1 MAKSL
6 PISGTGGV
14 GGGAAGTAGAMR
26 GAAVTI
32 DPYRILFPLG
42 VLYAILAALVWPLYA
57 AGWIPYPATL
67 HWTLMV
73 QGFLHCFVLGFL
85 LTAMPAFLHAGKAN
99 AWEVGIAVGAMV
111 LLGVFAF
118 VGVWVAAQV
127 AYLATLVVVVQAG
140 VRRLPRRTNDPAE
153 EFLFVAL
160 GMAFAAAGAVVGIGV
175 AAGWWEEPAPRFAL
189 HLFTKGMMLS
199 IVLGLGGLL
208 VPTFSAMREPLV
220 IPGVARP
227 GQRGPRRALYVP
239 LALLL
244 VVAMVIE
251 AMGRPAAAAWVRVI
265 PATVLGLLV
274 WKLFRLPGRRD
285 TLSWSIWSAG
295 WFVLLGL
302 WTAALVPA
310 RAILGYHIVFL
321 GGFGLLILGIATRVV
336 VTHGAHPVEQEKK
349 VLRRGVLAMVTF
361 ALLARVGAEFAPA
374 TVNLHY
380 ALSGL
385 LWIVAW
391 IWWGSGALPRIARP
405 GVRRSATAGRVPPI
419 ELRSEQAKRALSGEG
434 GGG

>member
-1 MAKSL
+1 MASRSGSL
-6 PISGTGGV
+6 PPAGV
-14 GGGAAGTAGAMR
+14 GVAPPAAR
-26 GAAVTI
+26 PSL

-57 AGWIPYPATL
+57 AGWVTYPAML

-85 LTAMPAFLHAGKAN
+85 MTAMPAFLHAEKARP
-99 AWEVGIAVGAMV
+99 WELGLAAGAMV
-111 LLGVFAF
+111 LFGAFAF
-118 VGVWVAAQV
+118 AGAWAAAQA
-127 AYLATLVVVVQAG
+127 AYLVTLVVVVQAG
-140 VRRLPRRTNDPAE
+140 VRRLPRRRGDPAE
-153 EFLFVAL
+153 EFLFVVL
-160 GMAFAAAGAVVGIGV
+160 GFAFAAVGAVMGAGVG
-175 AAGWWEEPAPRFAL
+175 AGWWDEPTPRFAL
-189 HLFTKGMMLS
+189 HLFTRGMMLS

-244 VVAMVIE
+244 VVAMVVE
-251 AMGRPAAAAWVRVI
+251 ATGRPGAAAWLRVV

-302 WTAALVPA
+302 WTAAVVPA

-336 VTHGAHPVEQEKK
+336 VTHGAHPVEQEGR
-349 VLRRGVLAMVTF
+349 VLRRGVVVTVAL
-361 ALLARVGAEFAPA
+361 ALLTRVGAEFAPA

-391 IWWGSGALPRIARP
+391 LVWGSGALPRIAKPGIRRTAQP
-405 GVRRSATAGRVPPI
+405 GVGPRI

-434 GGG
+434 GTG